1 MRDHT
6 DYRPRLSSCERDCH
20 PVLSDCDCLHEG
32 KCMMSIFYSRALV
45 SDTER
50 TFGGLQRAMA
60 ETSRRRLLQIAFNKE
75 NNITPTPLVKRITK
89 NSILDLVSP
98 QNQSSKL
105 ADNVELAVAIAL
117 GEDQT
122 HDLGDKGLVHDK
134 SKRMQNSVENTK
146 GYIESNPAPTMAN
159 LSNASSLYHLKL
171 HDPLLGSV
179 RRDLGKNEVP
189 GATTKERPL
198 AGGRRGATRQRT
210 RGRARSLRAEKQA
223 RGNDRHDDMAKQS
236 DRETAADGKAPAAII
251 ASMADQL
258 LKEFEGL

>member
-1 MRDHT
+1 MYD
-6 DYRPRLSSCERDCH
+6 
-20 PVLSDCDCLHEG
+20 VN
-32 KCMMSIFYSRALV
+32 FYSRALV

-210 RGRARSLRAEKQA
+210 RGRARSLRTEKQA